1 MQIEGRT
8 EKIININSEIWI
20 HLKNAERSI
29 KSKEYK
35 EKFTEELITIKR
47 KSETLFNLILEAY
60 PNLKEK
66 VQILQS
72 KFNKLISITPN
83 AQKHFLRQEFLE
95 YLELYHQILLELQME
110 NDIITEVWKLTNEKN
125 FFETKSEILYNFLDV
140 EEILKEKEK
149 ENSVLQN
156 QLAMLKNEQD
166 KLIGKIRLL
175 EDDNKFLSK
184 ELRELYGKYE
194 KLTREY
200 SVINKLK
207 ARIRYLL
214 KIIEV
219 KNKELESLSN
229 KNKELI
235 DNLEKLQQEYDRTRD
250 ILSDYQER
258 LSFNAFKSVVDAIK
272 YLKNRLQQLEEE
284 NRKLKKIIGGNKN

>member
-125 FFETKSEILYNFLDV
+125 FFETKSEILYNF
-140 EEILKEKEK
+140 
-149 ENSVLQN
+149 
-156 QLAMLKNEQD
+156 
-166 KLIGKIRLL
+166 
-175 EDDNKFLSK
+175 
-184 ELRELYGKYE
+184 
-194 KLTREY
+194 
-200 SVINKLK
+200 
-207 ARIRYLL
+207 
-214 KIIEV
+214 
-219 KNKELESLSN
+219 
-229 KNKELI
+229 
-235 DNLEKLQQEYDRTRD
+235 
-250 ILSDYQER
+250 
-258 LSFNAFKSVVDAIK
+258 
-272 YLKNRLQQLEEE
+272 
-284 NRKLKKIIGGNKN
+284 